1 VREPVAVSARD
12 SDATEAFGARLAR
25 TLPDVSGTPA
35 VLFLQGDLGSGKT
48 TLARGFLRALG
59 ITDTI
64 RSPTYTLLERY
75 DTQAAT
81 VVHLD
86 LYRLRSAAE
95 LEALGAAELHRAGHV
110 WLVEWPERGEGRLPE
125 PDAVVELRAGPR
137 SHEIQLVARSLLGD
151 AWVRHLLRG

>member
-1 VREPVAVSARD
+1 VREPLAVTTRD
-12 SDATEAFGARLAR
+12 SEATEAFGARLAQNM
-25 TLPDVSGTPA
+25 PDVTAAPA
-35 VLFLQGDLGSGKT
+35 VVFLKGDLGSGKT

-59 ITDTI
+59 VTDTI

-95 LEALGAAELHRAGHV
+95 LDSLGIAELHRAGYL
-110 WLVEWPERGEGRLPE
+110 WLVEWPERGEGRLPD
-125 PDAVVELRAGPR
+125 PDAVVELHAGVH
-137 SHEIQLVARSLLGD
+137 SHAIQLVPRSLGGEE
-151 AWVRHLLRG
+151 WVRRMVRS

>member
-1 VREPVAVSARD
+1 MREPLALSARD

-25 TLPDVSGTPA
+25 ALPDVSAAPA
-35 VLFLQGDLGSGKT
+35 VAFLKGDLGSGKT

-59 ITDTI
+59 VRDTV

-95 LEALGAAELHRAGHV
+95 LDALGVAELHRAGHV
-110 WLVEWPERGEGRLPE
+110 WLVEWPERGEGRLPD
-125 PDAVVELRAGPR
+125 PDAIVELRAGAR
-137 SHEIQLVARSLLGD
+137 SHEIQVVARTLLGD
-151 AWVRHLLRG
+151 EWVRVLRKG